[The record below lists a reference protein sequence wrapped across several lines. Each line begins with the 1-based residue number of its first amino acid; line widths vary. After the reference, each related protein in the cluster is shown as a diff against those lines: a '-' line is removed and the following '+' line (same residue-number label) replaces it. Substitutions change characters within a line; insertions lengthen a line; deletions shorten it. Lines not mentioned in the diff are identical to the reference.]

1 MAIIYTYP
9 TILPASNDLVLLT
22 DKSDSQ
28 KATKTATVSSLLSLG
43 LAQDINT
50 TKVTLSSA
58 QILALNDPT
67 GLIDLVAAPGAGKY
81 IQILSCYASL
91 NWNSIAYA
99 SVSTPYVVVGTA
111 LATLGFWGVF
121 PNTMLLQTSDKHYQA
136 QHYPAVQQA
145 SGAAPQFAIN
155 APVQVW
161 SWVAPWTTGDS
172 TLTIYTT
179 YKIIDI

>member
-9 TILPASNDLVLLT
+9 TISPSSDDLILLT
-22 DKSDSQ
+22 DTSDST
-28 KATKTATVSSLLSLG
+28 KATKTATVASLLSIG

-58 QILALNDPT
+58 QILALNPT
-67 GLIDLVAAPGAGKY
+67 GLVDLVAAPGAGKY

-99 SVSTPYVVVGTA
+99 SVSTPYIVVGTS
-111 LATLGFWGVF
+111 LDTLGFWGVF

-136 QHYPAVQQA
+136 QHYPAAQQA

-161 SWVAPWTTGDS
+161 SWVGPWITGNS